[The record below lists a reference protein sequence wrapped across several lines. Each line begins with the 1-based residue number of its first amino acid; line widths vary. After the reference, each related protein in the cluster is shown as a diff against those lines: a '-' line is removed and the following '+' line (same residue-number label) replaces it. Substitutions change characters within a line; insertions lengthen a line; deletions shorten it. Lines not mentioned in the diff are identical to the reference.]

1 MEMNFEKSKW
11 MQLPREIY
19 AGHGVL
25 ENLGEMCRR
34 FGFGKEVLVVT
45 GERSYDVA
53 GKRSVEILEDS
64 GFSPNVLI
72 TGNASRENLDKVM
85 EEAKGSNFIVGIGG
99 GSKIDLAKKASY
111 ELGIPFISV
120 PTIASHDGIASPR
133 ASIRDNG
140 TSMSMDAQEP
150 MGIVAD
156 TEIISHAPY
165 RYLAAGAADVIG
177 NVTAIKDWEL
187 AHKLRGEAFSSTAYG
202 MAKYSA
208 QFLLE
213 NADAIKPN
221 LEESAW
227 IVVKSI
233 IASGMAMSI
242 ANSSRPASG
251 SEHLFAHALE
261 KIAPGKALHGEMV
274 GVGTIIMLYLHGGDW
289 KGVKRAL
296 EMIGAPTTARELG
309 VEEEHIIKAL
319 TQAHRIRKRY
329 TILGTR
335 GMSKE
340 AAENVARLTGV
351 IGR

>member
-1 MEMNFEKSKW
+1 MTFEKSKW
-11 MQLPREIY
+11 TQLPREIY

-25 ENLGEMCRR
+25 GQVGPMCRR
-34 FGFGKEVLVVT
+34 FGFGSNALLVT
-45 GERSYDVA
+45 GQKSYEVA
-53 GKRSVEILEDS
+53 GKRVKEMLEDS
-64 GFSPNVLI
+64 GFNVDVILTSAATI
-72 TGNASRENLDKVM
+72 ENLNRIKD
-85 EEAKGSNFIVGIGG
+85 EAKGMSFLVGVGG

-111 ELGIPFISV
+111 DLGIPFISV
-120 PTIASHDGIASPR
+120 PTIATHDGIASPR
-133 ASIRDNG
+133 ATIKNGEGSI
-140 TSMSMDAQEP
+140 SMDAQEP

-156 TEIISHAPY
+156 TEILIQAPY

-187 AHKLRGEAFSSTAYG
+187 AHKLINEPFSSTAYG

-208 QFLLE
+208 EFILE

-233 IASGMAMSI
+233 MASGMAMSI
-242 ANSSRPASG
+242 AHSSRPASG

-274 GVGTIIMLYLHGGDW
+274 GVGTIMMMYLYGGDW
-289 KGVKRAL
+289 KKIRDAL
-296 EMIGAPTTARELG
+296 RMIGAPTTARELG
-309 VEEEHIIKAL
+309 VEDEEIIMAL
-319 TQAHRIRKRY
+319 TQAHKMRKRY
-329 TILGTR
+329 TILGMR
-335 GMSKE
+335 GLTEE
-340 AAENVARLTGV
+340 AARNLARITGV

>member
-25 ENLGEMCRR
+25 EKIGEMCRR
-34 FGFGKEVLVVT
+34 FGFGESTVIVT
-45 GERSYDVA
+45 GERSLHVA
-53 GKRSVEILEDS
+53 GKRTVEILEEY
-64 GFSPNVLI
+64 GFTPEIIL
-72 TGNASRENLDKVM
+72 TDRATQENLEKVKDM
-85 EEAKGSNFIVGIGG
+85 AEDADFLVGVGG
-99 GSKIDLAKKASY
+99 GSKIDLAKKASFD
-111 ELGIPFISV
+111 LQIPFISV

-133 ASIRDNG
+133 ASIKDNG

-156 TEIISHAPY
+156 TEIISQAPY

-187 AHKLRGEAFSSTAYG
+187 AHKLRGEPFSSTAYG
-202 MAKYSA
+202 LAKYSA
-208 QFLLE
+208 EFLLE
-213 NADAIKPN
+213 SADAIKPN

-233 IASGMAMSI
+233 VASGMAMSV

-261 KIAPGKALHGEMV
+261 RIAPGKALHGEMV

-309 VEEEHIIKAL
+309 VEDEDIIEAL
-319 TQAHRIRKRY
+319 THAHRIRKRY

-335 GMSKE
+335 GISKE
-340 AAENVARLTGV
+340 AAKNVARITGV